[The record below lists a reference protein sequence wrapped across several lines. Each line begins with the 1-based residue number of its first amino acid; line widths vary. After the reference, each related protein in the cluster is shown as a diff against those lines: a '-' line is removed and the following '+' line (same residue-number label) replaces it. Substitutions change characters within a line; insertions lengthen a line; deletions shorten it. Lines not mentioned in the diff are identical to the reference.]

1 MSTTY
6 ICKKCELKT
15 INYYDIKK
23 HLCNKNECSRNVF
36 SYNYSDDQLLILT
49 LSSGGGG

>member
-36 SYNYSDDQLLILT
+36 SYNYSFLYMLLRKVSNVVLN
-49 LSSGGGG
+49 